1 MAIPDGPFIFVSYS
15 SKDTSFVHSEIKR
28 LERQGYRVWYDK
40 GELQPARFWDD
51 EIRQAIAACTC
62 FIVFIT
68 EDSVVSYNVCDEIE
82 QALQANKPF
91 IGVYWDNVVLPR
103 DLQAPVRRRQTLDRY
118 SMHQSAY
125 EEPLEKTLSEYIPV
139 TVPPTPQEREIAPLL
154 APSVP
159 AGDMLPKLVAFG
171 LAFLGALLL
180 FVGVVAIVTPNIISA
195 KSPDDFLNNR
205 LIGLI
210 GGITFILIG
219 LGLTGAAFAVF
230 RVYLR
235 RRND

>member
-40 GELQPARFWDD
+40 GELQPARFWDE

-68 EDSVVSYNVCDEIE
+68 EDSVVSHNVCDEIE

-91 IGVYWDNVVLPR
+91 IGVYWDNVELPPN
-103 DLQAPVRRRQTLDRY
+103 LQVPVRRRQTLDRY

-125 EEPLEKTLSEYIPV
+125 EKPLGKTLSEYIPV
-139 TVPPTPQEREIAPLL
+139 TVAPLPQEPDIAPLL
-154 APSVP
+154 SQPVRS
-159 AGDMLPKLVAFG
+159 GDMLPKLVSFG
-171 LAFLGALLL
+171 LAFAGAVFL
-180 FVGVVAIVTPNIISA
+180 FLSLVVIITPNIMSA
-195 KSPDDFLNNR
+195 KSPDDLLNNR
-205 LIGLI
+205 LIGVF
-210 GGITFILIG
+210 GGILFILLG
-219 LGLTGAAFAVF
+219 LALTGAAFAVF
-230 RVYLR
+230 RKYLR